1 VDDGIFTGPDS
12 KEIDDLN
19 ASLKHDPKCRTS
31 YDITDEG
38 SLSDYLGVKI
48 DQLEGGQ
55 MSLTQPHLIQQI
67 IIDLGFLENTKGKK
81 TPAVSTKIL
90 HRDVD
95 GDDFEEEWS
104 YRSVVGKLNFLE
116 KSTRGDLSYAV
127 HQCARFATCPKASH
141 AEAV

>member
-1 VDDGIFTGPDS
+1 MDDGIFTGPDS

-67 IIDLGFLENTKGKK
+67 LNDLGFLETPRERKPQLSAQRCYIAMWTETTSKK
-81 TPAVSTKIL
+81 
-90 HRDVD
+90 
-95 GDDFEEEWS
+95 
-104 YRSVVGKLNFLE
+104 SVIQIGCWKVEFSRE
-116 KSTRGDLSYAV
+116 IHER
-127 HQCARFATCPKASH
+127 
-141 AEAV
+141 